1 MFKYI
6 QLILIFVDRILIV
19 AMKFHILI
27 YLMIVHAYNE
37 MKIMDERQKHSKQK
51 TKIRIRFVN
60 C

>member
-37 MKIMDERQKHSKQK
+37 MKIMDERQNIANKKQ
-51 TKIRIRFVN
+51 RLGFDL
-60 C
+60 